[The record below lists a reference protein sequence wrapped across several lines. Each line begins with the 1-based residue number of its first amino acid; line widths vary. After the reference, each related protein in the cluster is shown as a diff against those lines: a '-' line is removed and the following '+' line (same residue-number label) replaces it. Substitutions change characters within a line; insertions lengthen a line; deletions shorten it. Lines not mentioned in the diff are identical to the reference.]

1 MKNLV
6 FVENGIAVTDSL
18 TVAQVFNKEHKHVI
32 RDIEIQLEK
41 LTEAGEKEWG
51 VSNFGLTQYQH
62 PQNKQWYPKYNL
74 TEDAFA
80 IVAMS
85 YVTPEAMKMKVK
97 FLDEFKRLREQ
108 LRAVQTPK
116 TQLEILQVSIQQL
129 VEQERRLTAVENRV
143 EQTEKKQDQITEILS
158 LNPTGWRK
166 KVNGLINKIAQSVG
180 GYGAYQDI
188 RNESYQRLEERARC
202 DLSTRLTNKQRKM
215 ALEGVAKSKI
225 DKVSRMDV
233 IAEDARLTEIYLAIV
248 KEMAIEYQVDTSNMA
263 LKG

>member
-1 MKNLV
+1 ML
-6 FVENGIAVTDSL
+6 
-18 TVAQVFNKEHKHVI
+18 
-32 RDIEIQLEK
+32 
-41 LTEAGEKEWG
+41 
-51 VSNFGLTQYQH
+51 NFEQTQYQH

-97 FLDEFKRLREQ
+97 FLEEFKRLREQ
-108 LRAVQTPK
+108 LLAVQAPK

-129 VEQERRLTAVENRV
+129 VEQERRLAAVENRV

-202 DLSTRLTNKQRKM
+202 FLSTRLTNKQRKM
-215 ALEGVAKSKI
+215 ALEGVPKSKI

-248 KEMAIEYQVDTSNMA
+248 KEMAIEYQVDISNMTV
-263 LKG
+263 KG